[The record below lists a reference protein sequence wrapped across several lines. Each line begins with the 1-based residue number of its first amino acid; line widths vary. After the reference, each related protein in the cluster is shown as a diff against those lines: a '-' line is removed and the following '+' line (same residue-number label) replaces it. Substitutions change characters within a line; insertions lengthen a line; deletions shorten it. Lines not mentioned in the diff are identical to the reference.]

1 MQKRNILIV
10 DDEENNILLIKGI
23 LSSGDYNL
31 IGATSGKEALRI
43 VAEDPPPDMI
53 LLDVMMPEID
63 GFEVCRKLKQ
73 DEKTRVIP
81 IVMVTAL
88 REEEHQVKA
97 IDVGADDFLSKPVN
111 PFELRVRVKSLLRI
125 KSYHDDLLKSY
136 QVIEESNMKLKELDQ
151 MKEGLMNMV
160 VHDLKDPFTSISMN
174 LEMLMLQN
182 ETLSDIQVRAIERC
196 DRSCQESRQLIQEL
210 LDISK
215 IEEGRLLL
223 NREMTDPLELI
234 QDLLKYFET
243 EIERK
248 RISLH
253 LQEKC
258 DQIVIAIDRRLIKRL
273 MTNLLNN
280 AIRYV
285 PENGTIEIR
294 IDTDPIDRNL
304 CISIKDNGIGL
315 EEEYKSKVFDKFEQV
330 SVRKAGGAAGASG
343 LGLTFCKLVAEVHGG
358 KIWVESEG
366 KNKGCTFTF
375 TIPLQD

>member
-1 MQKRNILIV
+1 
-10 DDEENNILLIKGI
+10 
-23 LSSGDYNL
+23 
-31 IGATSGKEALRI
+31 
-43 VAEDPPPDMI
+43 MI

-111 PFELRVRVKSLLRI
+111 PLELRVRVKSLLRI
-125 KSYHDDLLKSY
+125 KSYHDDLLKSC
-136 QVIEESNMKLKELDQ
+136 QVIEENNMKLKELDQ

-223 NREMTDPLELI
+223 NKEMMDPLELI

-258 DQIVIAIDRRLIKRL
+258 DQIVIAIDRRLIKRM

-285 PENGTIEIR
+285 PENGTIEIKV
-294 IDTDPIDRNL
+294 DTDPIDRNL

-315 EEEYKSKVFDKFEQV
+315 EEEYKNKVFDKFEQV